1 MSELGMSSNQMLMSI
16 MLVCIG
22 FGTFY
27 FLPLS
32 FSKGRITL
40 FFMILGLIMVL
51 VVIGL
56 TFLCTLLFAGFEKV
70 LLWLTLHS
78 CCRRDK
84 HLYQV
89 VVKNL
94 EAHSNRNI
102 KTSIM
107 FNMAV
112 SFLIFSASS
121 FELLE
126 NILTLEGEQKIGADI
141 YGHAMGTFLDEIPIR
156 DFLLEQKS
164 LDSKPIVDFCFVSSN
179 LKQVI

>member
-1 MSELGMSSNQMLMSI
+1 

-27 FLPLS
+27 FLPVS
-32 FSKGRITL
+32 FINGHITL

-51 VVIGL
+51 VVVGL
-56 TFLCTLLFAGFEKV
+56 TFLCTLLFASFEKL

-84 HLYQV
+84 HLFIV
-89 VVKNL
+89 VAKNL
-94 EAHSNRNI
+94 DSHNKRNN

-107 FNMAV
+107 FNLAV
-112 SFLIFSASS
+112 SFLIFCASA

-126 NILTLEGEQKIGADI
+126 NILTLEGE
-141 YGHAMGTFLDEIPIR
+141 
-156 DFLLEQKS
+156 
-164 LDSKPIVDFCFVSSN
+164 
-179 LKQVI
+179 